1 MSELRILNGPD
12 IGRSFQLKEEVTAI
26 GRSRENDIQIKD
38 KTLSR
43 LHLRITRKGDKY
55 FLTDLGSQ
63 NGTFYDGKYL
73 IPGVEV
79 EAKEGIPIALGMTIV
94 SIGEASLGQ
103 TMPFLDSIGLTK
115 EIREDSGVYLV
126 HKDKTNQ
133 KKLEFIYKISDL
145 LMQNLPMKDTLE
157 RILDLILELLVR
169 IDRAAFI
176 LIDPEAGKVA
186 QLISR
191 LRLQTPPASSD
202 YPMDLVYRVIKEK
215 DALMVSDSQREEVED
230 ELAATLKL
238 KKISSLV
245 CVPMMTFSQ
254 LLGVVYLDSVTQPYG
269 FRQEDLALFQ
279 DIAQRTAAF
288 ILRDQLSSE

>member
-1 MSELRILNGPD
+1 MTVLRILNGPD
-12 IGRSFQLKEEVTAI
+12 IGRSFRLKEEVTAI

-43 LHLRITRKGDKY
+43 LHLRITRKGDRY

-79 EAKEGIPIALGMTIV
+79 EAKEGVPIALGMTIV
-94 SIGEASLGQ
+94 SIGETSLGQ
-103 TMPFLDSIGLTK
+103 TMPFLDSIGLTR
-115 EIREDSGVYLV
+115 ERWEDSGIYLV

-176 LIDPEAGKVA
+176 LIDPEEGKVT
-186 QLISR
+186 QLVSR
-191 LRLQTPPASSD
+191 LREEKPPASSD
-202 YPMDLVYRVIKEK
+202 YPIDLVYRVIKEK
-215 DALMVSDSQREEVED
+215 EALMVSDSQGEGVED
-230 ELAATLKL
+230 EVAATLKL

-245 CVPMMTFSQ
+245 CVPMITFSQ
-254 LLGVVYLDSVTQPYG
+254 LLGVVYLDSMAQPYG

>member
-1 MSELRILNGPD
+1 MTELRILNGPD

-43 LHLRITRKGDKY
+43 LHLRITKKGDRY
-55 FLTDLGSQ
+55 FLTDLGSE

-79 EAKEGIPIALGMTIV
+79 EAKEGVPIALGMTIV

-115 EIREDSGVYLV
+115 EIRENSGVYLI

-176 LIDPEAGKVA
+176 LIDPEAGKVT

-191 LRLQTPPASSD
+191 LRVQKPPASSD
-202 YPMDLVYRVIKEK
+202 YPIDLVYRVIKEK
-215 DALMVSDSQREEVED
+215 DALMVSDSQGDGVED

-238 KKISSLV
+238 KKIFSLV

-254 LLGVVYLDSVTQPYG
+254 LLGVVYLDSMTQPYG